1 MTDVEDSEWRVG
13 TATRTITPEEPM
25 RMAGYGA
32 REEPAEG
39 TLEELHARAVALE
52 DGRGTRFV
60 AVGVEVLAI
69 SRPLH
74 AEVTEACEDRY
85 DLPPTHL
92 LLNASHT
99 HCGPVYRRRK
109 TEVFS
114 LDEEERAQAE
124 EYREFLI
131 EHLIGVVGE
140 ALDDREPATLEYSHA
155 RCGMAMNRR
164 IPLEEG
170 IGFQPYPDGPV
181 DHDVPVLVAESVEG
195 GESENDDG
203 NGDGDVRAILFGY
216 ACHPT
221 SLFRREW
228 SGDWAGYAMDE
239 LEEEYP
245 ESTAVFVQG
254 AGGDQKAY
262 PQRELELTKHYGESL
277 ATAVRGAL
285 VSKRRT
291 VNGPVRCVKE
301 EVDLEFERPPS
312 REELESRVADDDL
325 DRYVRRH
332 AEHLLGDL
340 DANGELPRTHPY
352 PIQAI
357 GFGGD
362 LTMVAL
368 TGEVLVGYSLEL
380 KERLPGPLWVAGY
393 SNNYMTYIPTV
404 DDLYA
409 GGYEAD
415 RFVHLTELPAKFD
428 HSVEDRVLSTAT
440 ALARRVGPPGE

>member
-1 MTDVEDSEWRVG
+1 MSDTNRSHEWRAG
-13 TATRTITPEEPM
+13 AATVVITPDESM

-32 REEPAEG
+32 REKPSEG
-39 TLEELHARAVALE
+39 TLQDLHAKAIALE
-52 DGRGTRFV
+52 DETGTRFV

-74 AEVTEACEDRY
+74 EAVTEACEERY
-85 DLPPTHL
+85 RLPASYL

-99 HCGPVYRRRK
+99 HCGPVYRERK

-114 LDEEERAQAE
+114 LNDEERAQARAYAERLE
-124 EYREFLI
+124 ESLVD
-131 EHLIGVVGE
+131 VVGR
-140 ALDDREPATLEYSHA
+140 ALEELAPASVTYSHA
-155 RCGMAMNRR
+155 RCGIAMNRR

-181 DHDVPVLVAESVEG
+181 DHDVPVLAVESPG
-195 GESENDDG
+195 GETL
-203 NGDGDVRAILFGY
+203 RAVLFGY

-221 SLFRREW
+221 SLLIREW
-228 SGDWAGYAMDE
+228 TGDWAGYAME
-239 LEEEYP
+239 YLEAEYP
-245 ESTAVFVQG
+245 DATAVFVQG
-254 AGGDQKAY
+254 CGGDQKAY
-262 PQRELELTKHYGESL
+262 PQRELELTKHYGRSL

-285 VSKRRT
+285 VAKRRE
-291 VNGPVRCVKE
+291 VHGPLRCVKE
-301 EVDLEFERPPS
+301 EVDLEFEDPPS
-312 REELESRVADDDL
+312 REELEDRL
-325 DRYVRRH
+325 DSEERYERRH
-332 AEHLLGDL
+332 AEHLLGEL
-340 DANGELPRTHPY
+340 DEHGRLPRSHPY

-368 TGEVLVGYSLEL
+368 TGEVLVGYSLKL

-415 RFVHLTELPAKFD
+415 RFVHLTELPARFD

-440 ALARRVGPPGE
+440 ALACRVGPPDER

>member
-1 MTDVEDSEWRVG
+1 MSDTNRSHEWRAG
-13 TATRTITPEEPM
+13 TATAVITPAESM

-32 REEPAEG
+32 REEPSEG
-39 TLEELHARAVALE
+39 TLQDLHAKAIALE
-52 DGRGTRFV
+52 DGSGTRFV
-60 AVGVEVLAI
+60 AVGVEILAI

-74 AEVTEACEDRY
+74 EAVTEACEERY
-85 DLPPTHL
+85 DLPPSHL

-99 HCGPVYRRRK
+99 HCGPVYRERK

-114 LDEEERAQAE
+114 LDDEERAQARAYAERLE
-124 EYREFLI
+124 ESLVD
-131 EHLIGVVGE
+131 VVGR
-140 ALDDREPATLEYSHA
+140 ALEELSPASVTYSHA
-155 RCGMAMNRR
+155 RCGIAMNRR
-164 IPLEEG
+164 VPLEEG

-181 DHDVPVLVAESVEG
+181 DHDVPVLAVESPDG
-195 GESENDDG
+195 GTL
-203 NGDGDVRAILFGY
+203 RAVLFGY

-221 SLFRREW
+221 SLFIREW
-228 SGDWAGYAMDE
+228 TGDWAGYAME
-239 LEEEYP
+239 YLEEEYP
-245 ESTAVFVQG
+245 DATAVFVQG
-254 AGGDQKAY
+254 CGGDQKAY
-262 PQRELELTKHYGESL
+262 PQRDLELTKHYGKSL

-285 VSKRRT
+285 VAKRRE
-291 VNGPVRCVKE
+291 VHGPLRCVKE
-301 EVDLEFERPPS
+301 EVDLEFEEPPS
-312 REELESRVADDDL
+312 REELESRL
-325 DRYVRRH
+325 ESEERYERRH
-332 AEHLLGDL
+332 AEHLLGEL
-340 DANGELPRTHPY
+340 DEHGELPHSHPY
-352 PIQAI
+352 PVQAI

-380 KERLPGPLWVAGY
+380 KERLSGPLWVAGY

-440 ALARRVGPPGE
+440 ALARRVAPPDER

>member
-1 MTDVEDSEWRVG
+1 MSDTNRSHEWRAG
-13 TATRTITPEEPM
+13 TATTVITPAESM

-32 REEPAEG
+32 REEPSEG
-39 TLEELHARAVALE
+39 TLQDLHAKAIALE
-52 DGRGTRFV
+52 DGSGTRFV
-60 AVGVEVLAI
+60 AVGVEILAI

-74 AEVTEACEDRY
+74 EAVTEACEERY
-85 DLPPTHL
+85 DLPPSHL

-99 HCGPVYRRRK
+99 HCGPVYRERK

-114 LDEEERAQAE
+114 LDDEERAQARAYAERLE
-124 EYREFLI
+124 ESLVD
-131 EHLIGVVGE
+131 VVGR
-140 ALDDREPATLEYSHA
+140 ALEELSPASITYSHA
-155 RCGMAMNRR
+155 RCGIAMNRR

-181 DHDVPVLVAESVEG
+181 DHDVPVLAVESPDG
-195 GESENDDG
+195 GTL
-203 NGDGDVRAILFGY
+203 RAVLFGY

-221 SLFRREW
+221 SLFIREW
-228 SGDWAGYAMDE
+228 TGDWAGYAME
-239 LEEEYP
+239 YLEEEYP
-245 ESTAVFVQG
+245 DATAVFVQG
-254 AGGDQKAY
+254 CGGDQKAY
-262 PQRELELTKHYGESL
+262 PQRDLELTKHYGKSL

-285 VSKRRT
+285 VAKRRE
-291 VNGPVRCVKE
+291 VHGPLRCVKE
-301 EVDLEFERPPS
+301 EVDLEFEEPPL
-312 REELESRVADDDL
+312 REELESRL
-325 DRYVRRH
+325 ESEERYERRH
-332 AEHLLGDL
+332 AEHLLGEL
-340 DANGELPRTHPY
+340 DEHGELPHSHPY
-352 PIQAI
+352 PVQAI

-362 LTMVAL
+362 LTMLAL

-380 KERLPGPLWVAGY
+380 KERLSGPLWVAGY

-440 ALARRVGPPGE
+440 ALARRVAPPDER